1 MNSSRKV
8 SERHSKTKENGS
20 AWKHPEMQVANSARK
35 MDELEIDRNQ
45 NIIVQS
51 DDEQEED
58 NNEEEEE
65 RKFGEY
71 YEKYPDQLP
80 IEYPKERSEKLS
92 VSFVFVYIIKTLH
105 TQTDTIEAHLLY

>member
-1 MNSSRKV
+1 MNSTHKI
-8 SERHSKTKENGS
+8 SERHSKTIENGS
-20 AWKHPEMQVANSARK
+20 AWKHPELQVANSVSK

-45 NIIVQS
+45 NIILQS

-58 NNEEEEE
+58 NEEEEE
-65 RKFGEY
+65 RKFGDY

-92 VSFVFVYIIKTLH
+92 VSFVYSIKTLNCH
-105 TQTDTIEAHLLY
+105 WI